1 MQERKMLE
9 AHIDKHDYKVLVVD
23 DLPINVLLLT
33 KLLGNEGYQTCTA
46 NSGSTC
52 IEQTRSQQP
61 DLILLDVMLEAM
73 SGFEMARHLR
83 AAGNEIP
90 IIFLTALNTEPELL
104 LGFESGGDDYVTKP
118 FSFQT
123 VLARVKA
130 VLKRTESHTTTP
142 PIPATLTKKEHAILQ
157 LLKSHPGQY
166 FTREQI
172 LQAVWDDDTYVGDRS
187 VDVHIARLRKKLG
200 DNGRCIGNR
209 TGFGYYYTNN

>member
-1 MQERKMLE
+1 MYN
-9 AHIDKHDYKVLVVD
+9 ILVCD
-23 DLPINVLLLT
+23 DEKDIRRALNIYLS
-33 KLLGNEGYQTCTA
+33 GEGYAVCEVA
-46 NSGSTC
+46 SGAEAVAELKRNTYH
-52 IEQTRSQQP
+52 
-61 DLILLDVMLEAM
+61 LILMDIMMPGLDGVETTVRIREF
-73 SGFEMARHLR
+73 S
-83 AAGNEIP
+83 NIP
-90 IIFLTALNTEPELL
+90 IIFLTAKTEDTDKV
-104 LGFESGGDDYVTKP
+104 LGLTVGGDDYVTKP

>member
-1 MQERKMLE
+1 MDCASSAEEALRRLE
-9 AHIDKHDYKVLVVD
+9 QSSY
-23 DLPINVLLLT
+23 
-33 KLLGNEGYQTCTA
+33 
-46 NSGSTC
+46 S
-52 IEQTRSQQP
+52 
-61 DLILLDVMLEAM
+61 LILLDVMLEAM